1 MALLDFL
8 RSTVPVDANAQS
20 GFTQGA
26 EDYMRRR
33 RAGLENQRLRR
44 EENFRKMEMNRPPAQ
59 YDVGALSGQINTG
72 LRNIPTVI
80 VPEEEGANNVDANE
94 EFGYPGGTTPKPAPE
109 IPPAI
114 TNETPFPG
122 QITFPEYEQ
131 PDLSGLFPEGTTQK
145 TDAQAE
151 EKEALHVQGMPW
163 KVVPKGNGQVLV
175 HNGVEYNIKDIFGDG
190 SSLQIVDRNG
200 RPNFPLTDAF
210 TKGRAKGIVNTE
222 INVGDVDTNV
232 ATPQAPTQN
241 KFIDSAVASV
251 KNDKFRNIQTQLTI
265 EQARLLGIPEGEA
278 LALLAIESNFAN
290 IPFTGRKAKGALQ
303 IEAPAFTDV
312 KQFYAGKMPAGA
324 DPKEWAK
331 LKNIAAGLPKN
342 FSGLSDNRDQITAAL
357 LYLKL
362 IKYKGVDPKFQGAAY
377 NDGYGKFIGI
387 NSLRDVKKFAKN
399 HDYNSVNTYNRAF
412 VSLQGYLGQVGNYFY
427 PISGGQTVTA
437 NVPTVGPAP
446 SGASTTT
453 QGNTVGMPGLTS
465 QTTANTGGVP
475 SQTPVDN
482 TNRTATVDQSKTNV
496 TDVGIDT
503 KSTSEKIIDNPKKTV
518 ELITKLS
525 ENPNRFGFEFTKALE
540 NRNLIAGR
548 IENMRRAGLTGINR
562 PEYAKGIA
570 DLMVLDSA
578 LYVMQAMDALQQF
591 KNTRNPSRLNAV
603 LDAFTG
609 GTALIQARSDGKF
622 DFIKPDGTIIDKSLS
637 GLTDENVTRV
647 YRTVVDS
654 KFRSTIEATEAAN
667 AKARVASKL
676 KMLEEA
682 NKISLQSI
690 ANILEKNAETKLEQG
705 DDGNIITV
713 TQGGIPMRSYQK
725 TTVTQTVDGKSK
737 DVEQW
742 VPIVIPEI
750 SFGTG
755 TTAQDPYS
763 IALKQIGLLG
773 QLGSG
778 RL

>member
-33 RAGLENQRLRR
+33 RAGLENQRLTR

-59 YDVGALSGQINTG
+59 FNTEELAGQINTG
-72 LRNIPTVI
+72 LRNIPAEV
-80 VPEEEGANNVDANE
+80 VREQEGAGGVDANE
-94 EFGYPGGTTPKPAPE
+94 EFGYPGATPKTTTE
-109 IPPAI
+109 IPSAI

-131 PDLSGLFPEGTTQK
+131 PDLSGLFPEGTTEK

-163 KVVPKGNGQVLV
+163 KVAPKGNGQVLV
-175 HNGVEYNIKDIFGDG
+175 HNGVEYDIKDVFGDG
-190 SSLQIVDRNG
+190 SSFQIVDRYG

-210 TKGRAKGIVNTE
+210 TKGRAQGIVNTE

-241 KFIDSAVASV
+241 KFIDNAVASV
-251 KNDKFRNIQTQLTI
+251 KNDKFRNIQSQLTV
-265 EQARLLGIPEGEA
+265 EQARLIGIPEGEA
-278 LALLAIESNFAN
+278 LALLAIESNFGN
-290 IPFTGRKAKGALQ
+290 TPFTGRKAKGALQ

-324 DPKEWAK
+324 NPAEWAR

-342 FSGLSDNRDQITAAL
+342 FSGLSDNRDQITASL
-357 LYLKL
+357 LYFKL

-377 NDGYGKFIGI
+377 NDGYSKFIGI
-387 NSLRDVKKFAKN
+387 NSLQDVKKFAKN

-427 PISGGQTVTA
+427 PVSGGQTVTA
-437 NVPTVGPAP
+437 NVPTVGSTP

-453 QGNTVGMPGLTS
+453 QGNTVGMPS
-465 QTTANTGGVP
+465 QTTTANTGGVP

-482 TNRTATVDQSKTNV
+482 TDRTATVDQTKTNV

-503 KSTSEKIIDNPKKTV
+503 KSTSEKIINNPKKTV
-518 ELITKLS
+518 EIVTKLS
-525 ENPNRFGFEFTKALE
+525 ENPNRFGFEFSKALE

-654 KFRSTIEATEAAN
+654 KFRSTIEASEAAN

-682 NKISLQSI
+682 NKISIQAI
-690 ANILEKNAETKLEQG
+690 ANILEKNAETKLEQA
-705 DDGNIITV
+705 DDGSIITI

-725 TTVTQTVDGKSK
+725 TTVTQEIDGKSK
-737 DVEQW
+737 DVETW

-755 TTAQDPYS
+755 STAQDPYS

-773 QLGSG
+773 QLGGSQ
-778 RL
+778 